1 MYPELFSIF
10 RPFTVHSFGLMM
22 ALGFFSAGA
31 VTYFEF
37 RRRGMNPEQVYWI
50 TLACAFGGLAGAK
63 IHYILLHLDELGD
76 DPLAS
81 AFSGAGLVW
90 YGGFIGGILAGLIAC
105 RLYRISAGEAF
116 NAWPPRRWRSAMRLA
131 VWAAFLMAMTTAV
144 LRTFPGRWNFPT
156 GRHRPSRSQRST
168 HPALRVFS
176 AVAIF
181 FVLLYLRNRLRSRWS
196 LFMAFLVMAGSERFL
211 VEFVRF
217 QREGQQQQQ
226 VLALVTAICAGVAL
240 FFIEKRSRMPKAAT
254 G

>member
-1 MYPELFSIF
+1 
-10 RPFTVHSFGLMM
+10 
-22 ALGFFSAGA
+22 
-31 VTYFEF
+31 
-37 RRRGMNPEQVYWI
+37 MNPEQVYWI

-116 NAWPPRRWRSAMRLA
+116 NAAAPAMALGY
-131 VWAAFLMAMTTAV
+131 AF
-144 LRTFPGRWNFPT
+144 GRMGCFLN
-156 GRHRPSRSQRST
+156 GDDYGRPSNLPWAMEFPDGAPPTPHGVSVQPTQLYES
-168 HPALRVFS
+168 FS